1 MVMISNYKIFKFI
14 AIVLGIIVF
23 SWLVYDF
30 VVGYKKINEDYVKA
44 NDSFLKKDY
53 IKALNLYEKVSK
65 LEPENLYA
73 IEGQARSLMRLK
85 RFDESEKTFRSVLS
99 IDDSFVP
106 ALTNIA
112 ILYDTIGE
120 YKKAVTYYKK
130 ALKQDDRAAKRMSW
144 FNRFLKNIQFK
155 PTTIKE
161 RLFYLEGQLRID
173 DEKRILK
180 KKNIDELQ
188 PDHQM

>member
-1 MVMISNYKIFKFI
+1 MISNYKIFKFI

>member
-1 MVMISNYKIFKFI
+1 MISNYKIFKFI

-30 VVGYKKINEDYVKA
+30 VVGYKKINKDYVKA

-53 IKALNLYEKVSK
+53 IKAFNLYEKVSK

-85 RFDESEKTFRSVLS
+85 RFDEAEKTFRSVLS

-130 ALKQDDRAAKRMSW
+130 ALKQDERAAKRMSW

-161 RLFYLEGQLRID
+161 RLYYLEGQLRID
-173 DEKRILK
+173 DEKRILR

>member
-1 MVMISNYKIFKFI
+1 MISNYKIFKFI

-30 VVGYKKINEDYVKA
+30 VLGYKKINKDYVKA

-120 YKKAVTYYKK
+120 YQKAVTYYKK
-130 ALKQDDRAAKRMSW
+130 ALKQDDRVAKRMSW

-161 RLFYLEGQLRID
+161 RLYYLEGQLRID
-173 DEKRILK
+173 DEKRIFK

-188 PDHQM
+188 PDYQM